1 MFSLDGKV
9 ALVTGAAS
17 GIGRSTAQRY
27 VEAGATVVAADLD
40 QSAVDAVADEL
51 GERAVGLA
59 CDVTDTAAADSA
71 VATTVERFGRLDVL
85 ANIAGILRFDH
96 THEVTDEVWDL
107 VIGVNLTGT
116 FKMTRAALPV
126 MLGQGAG
133 SILNTTSSAAFRASV
148 WASAY
153 GASKGG
159 VLAFTK
165 AIAIEYGRQGIRCN
179 CVAPAG
185 VKTPMISN
193 FRVPEGGDFSLVER
207 IMAFDGELD
216 PVDVANTFLYLA
228 SDEADRLNG
237 TCISVDDGMLA

>member
-17 GIGRSTAQRY
+17 GIGRATARRY
-27 VEAGATVVAADLD
+27 VEAGASVVVADLD
-40 QSAVDAVADEL
+40 QAAVDVVAEDL
-51 GERAVGLA
+51 GERVAAVA
-59 CDVTDTAAADSA
+59 CDVADTAAADAA
-71 VATTVERFGRLDVL
+71 VATAVERFGRLDVL
-85 ANIAGILRFDH
+85 ANIAGVLRFEH
-96 THEVTDEVWDL
+96 THDVTDEEWDL
-107 VIGVNLTGT
+107 VVGVNLTGT
-116 FKMTRAALPV
+116 FKMTRAALRV
-126 MLGQGAG
+126 MLPQGSG

-165 AIAIEYGRQGIRCN
+165 AIAVEYGRQGIRCN

-185 VKTPMISN
+185 VKTPMIGN
-193 FRVPEGGDFSLVER
+193 FRVPEGGDFSLVQR

-216 PVDVANTFLYLA
+216 PTDIANTFLFLA

-237 TCISVDDGMLA
+237 TCISVDDAMLA